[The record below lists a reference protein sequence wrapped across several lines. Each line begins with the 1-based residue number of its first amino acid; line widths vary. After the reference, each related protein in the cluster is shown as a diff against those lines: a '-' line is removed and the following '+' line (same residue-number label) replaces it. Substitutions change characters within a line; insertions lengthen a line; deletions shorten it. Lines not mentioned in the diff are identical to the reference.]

1 MSMNAPDAGES
12 ELFVVRG
19 RDRAHLV
26 ELLAALTKF
35 VSDRGADAPLTDL
48 AYTLNRSIDDGGAR
62 LAIVAG
68 TAEELVS
75 RLLRAAERLASD
87 NCTQIRDVSGIYYF
101 ADSLMRQGTLAL
113 LFPGEGAQYLGML
126 DGLAARFPS
135 VQAVYDACDQS
146 AAEHGHD
153 KRPTS
158 RFTLPRAHWP
168 ESELADLEQD
178 LRRIDNAMFSVFM
191 ASWAVYHVLELMG
204 IAPAAV
210 AGHSAG
216 ELAALVVAGVHDPD
230 QNIGPLGHA
239 MQDLADRDD
248 AGCSLLAVGASR
260 EVLTDIIAASLAGND
275 ALKACVAMDN
285 CPHQAIA
292 VGETAAICR
301 VEAEANR
308 RGLMCERLAL
318 GRPYHTRW
326 FEPAMGP
333 LRELF
338 ANIDFRTPRLP
349 VYSCTTGEL
358 FPHDPD
364 AIREL
369 ALAHWCSPVEFTR
382 LVRNLHRDGVRLFLE
397 VGPRNNL
404 TSFVDDILRGQPHLA
419 MPSNVPHRPAVVQ
432 LQHMAAQLAAQHV
445 PLRLDCFYAHRTVE
459 AVQWES
465 ARAARRRSAPPHP
478 IQVHS
483 APSSGARRSA
493 VMQNHLVMSNQFL
506 DLQAEVMQ
514 QFLRRRGRRSL
525 ANARRRGDSSNGIG
539 AGLPPINQPATTPPT
554 LDCSQAPMLGDV
566 LEYEPQK
573 RLLVRRALDLHEDN
587 YAAHHTV
594 GGRSISKVDPQQHGL
609 PIMPMTFTLEMMM
622 EAAAALLPDLRVLCV
637 KNVRLSRWLA
647 FHDDGCGAIQI
658 SATVL
663 DGAPTDKLAE
673 ASRQVLVEV
682 KDLGLASEQRDD
694 QSWLAAVGTVILGE
708 AYPTLPVADE
718 FSIKNERPCRTDIPT
733 TYNNLFHGELL
744 QGFESVQRF
753 GDDGI
758 VGTVRTLPR
767 NELFASLPT
776 PRFIGDPV
784 LLDVAMHPA
793 VAWHLEQP
801 DQSGRIM
808 LPFELKRLELYGPM
822 PAEGAVFQSRTRIAE
837 ETHWHY
843 THVTEIYDDAGRL
856 WGKIDGIKLWRFY
869 LPFHDVNFHGPKDV
883 YFLGEEWLE
892 AAPSSAHEQ
901 ADSQPQC
908 CCVRLRE
915 LNDLK
920 QPALQLVGA
929 RVMLSPAELKHF
941 LALDRPADKK
951 AQWLFGRAA
960 AKDAV
965 RILQRKRHG
974 ERPFMADVEI
984 FADDFGR
991 PVARPRGR
999 ERPPEFPQVS
1009 IAHAAGHIVALA
1021 AVAPQVGI
1029 DIESV
1034 VPREAGF
1041 VEIAFEESER
1051 RLLDQLASRDEWIA
1065 RFWCAKEAVGKA
1077 LGRGLLGGPRGL
1089 IVRAA
1094 DAASG
1099 LIEVELGSHLT
1110 EEFPALAGVPL
1121 NVSTRREDDL
1131 VVATTL
1137 CEPVPNVA
1145 MQARSS

>member
-1 MSMNAPDAGES
+1 MSMNAPAAGES

-19 RDRAHLV
+19 DDRAHLAERIATLSKYV
-26 ELLAALTKF
+26 ADLG
-35 VSDRGADAPLTDL
+35 RDAPLGDL
-48 AYTLNRSIDDGGAR
+48 AYTLNCSMDEGDAR

-68 TAEELVS
+68 TADELLA
-75 RLLRAAERLASD
+75 RLQRAAERLAQD

-101 ADSLMRQGTLAL
+101 AEPLTRQGTLAL

-126 DGLAARFPS
+126 DGLTARFPS
-135 VQAVYDACDQS
+135 VEAVYDACDRA

-158 RFTLPRAHWP
+158 RFTLPRAHWS
-168 ESELADLEQD
+168 EGELAELEQD

-204 IAPAAV
+204 VAPAAV

-216 ELAALVVAGVHDPD
+216 ELAALVVAGVHNPE
-230 QNIGPLGHA
+230 QNIGPLGRA
-239 MQDLADRDD
+239 MADLAAHGDS
-248 AGCSLLAVGASR
+248 GCSLLAVGASR
-260 EVLTDIIAASLAGND
+260 GVLADVITASLAGND

-292 VGETAAICR
+292 VGESNAIGK
-301 VEAEANR
+301 VQAEAAR
-308 RGLMCERLAL
+308 RGLMCEQLSL

-326 FEPAMGP
+326 FEPSMGP

-338 ANIDFRTPRLP
+338 AAIEFRSPHSP
-349 VYSCTTGEL
+349 VYSCTTGER
-358 FPHDPD
+358 FPSDPD

-404 TSFVDDILRGQPHLA
+404 TSFVDDILRGEPHLA
-419 MPSNVPHRPAVVQ
+419 VPSNVPHRSAVLH

-445 PLRLDCFYAHRTVE
+445 PLQLDCFYEHRAVE
-459 AVQWES
+459 LVDWEPAPAKSRAVPPRE
-465 ARAARRRSAPPHP
+465 AP
-478 IQVHS
+478 VKS
-483 APSSGARRSA
+483 EATTGPSRNAI
-493 VMQNHLVMSNQFL
+493 VQNHLAIANQFL
-506 DLQAEVMQ
+506 DLQTEVMQ
-514 QFLRRRGRRSL
+514 QFLRRRGNQSL
-525 ANARRRGDSSNGIG
+525 GSARRRGDSTNGIDVG
-539 AGLPPINQPATTPPT
+539 HPPTVRTARPSPT
-554 LDCSQAPMLGDV
+554 LDRSRAPLLGGV
-566 LEYEPQK
+566 LEHVPQK
-573 RLLVRRALDLHEDN
+573 RLLVRRSLDLQEDN

-594 GGRSISKVDPQQHGL
+594 GGRSISKVDPDQHGL

-622 EAAAALLPDLRVLCV
+622 EAAAALLPGLKVLGV

-647 FHDDGCGAIQI
+647 FHDDDCGAIQL

-663 DGAPTDKLAE
+663 DGAPADMLAE

-682 KDLGLASEQRDD
+682 KDLGRTSEQRDD
-694 QSWLAAVGTVILGE
+694 QSWLAAVGTVVLGE
-708 AYPTLPVADE
+708 AYPQPPIADE
-718 FSIKNERPCRTDIPT
+718 FPISNERPCRTDIPT

-744 QGFESVQRF
+744 QGFESVERF

-758 VGTVRTLPR
+758 VGTVRTLPQ
-767 NELFASLPT
+767 NDLFASHEAPQ
-776 PRFIGDPV
+776 FIGDPV

-808 LPFELKRLELYGPM
+808 LPFELQRLELYGPM
-822 PAEGAVFQSRTRIAE
+822 PAAGTVFQSRTRIAE

-843 THVTEIYDDAGRL
+843 THVTEVYDGAGRL

-883 YFLGEEWLE
+883 YFLSEEWPE
-892 AAPSSAHEQ
+892 AAPRPAN
-901 ADSQPQC
+901 PQLDAKPMC

-929 RVMLSPAELKHF
+929 RVMLSSAELKHF
-941 LALDRPADKK
+941 LALDRPANKK
-951 AQWLFGRAA
+951 AEWLFGRAA
-960 AKDAV
+960 AKDAI

-999 ERPPEFPQVS
+999 KRPEDYPHVS

-1021 AVAPQVGI
+1021 AASPHVGI
-1029 DIESV
+1029 DIESIV
-1034 VPREAGF
+1034 SREAGF
-1041 VEIAFEESER
+1041 EDIAFDESER
-1051 RLLDQLASRDEWIA
+1051 GLLDEFADRDEWIA

-1099 LIEVELGSHLT
+1099 LIEVELGNSLA
-1110 EEFPALAGVPL
+1110 EEFPALREVRVNAM
-1121 NVSTRREDDL
+1121 TWREDDL

-1137 CEPVPNVA
+1137 CEPVPNSA